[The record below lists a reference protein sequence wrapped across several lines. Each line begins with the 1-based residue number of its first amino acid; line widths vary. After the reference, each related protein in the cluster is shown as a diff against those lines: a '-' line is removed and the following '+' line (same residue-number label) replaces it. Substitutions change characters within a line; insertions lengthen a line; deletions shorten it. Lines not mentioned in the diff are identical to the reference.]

1 MKRLTVNDL
10 SAEEKLRLICSDG
23 FWHTPSLNGKLPQVS
38 VSDGP
43 VGLRKELRYEDGRVE
58 TIPSVSYPSVQSLAN
73 SWSREGARAMGEAL
87 ADDCIENDVDI
98 LLAPGVNIKRCP
110 LNGRNFEYFSEDPY
124 LAGTLAYEYIE
135 VLQQSGVGAC
145 LKHYYCNNL
154 EYNRFEQSSEVDERT
169 LREIYLKPFEL
180 AAKAKPVSAMCAYN
194 RINGVYASENK
205 KGFRI
210 LREEFGF
217 DGAIYSDWEAVRDR
231 TAACKAGLD
240 IEFPFNQKNYE
251 KLVADYHAGLLS
263 DEELDA
269 CASRVLDLVYR
280 IQEMKGKR
288 QIRRTQAER
297 RALSKQLAEESIVLL
312 KNDGALPLA
321 KDWSVAVCGEYA
333 SPKRCSLFAGGG
345 SSMVRNDE
353 HFFDLSALL
362 HERTGGEVKYEPAFW
377 TQGIASNW
385 QKPHKAFLD
394 AALSDTAIVCVGT
407 GSDIEYEGGDRDSLR
422 LPGAQEAMILEIA
435 RRNKNTVVVIFAGSP
450 VDMSAWK
457 DGVSAIVWAGFC
469 GEGGGEALADVLTGI
484 VCPSGKL
491 SETMPL
497 SLESTPAYGSYC
509 DALVARYEEGLD
521 VGYRYYDT
529 YNIPVAFPFGHG
541 LSYARFVYS
550 DFTVSVDGDSLTL
563 QFAIGNE
570 SDVGGK
576 EIAQVYVRPLGGFV
590 YRPEKELKAYEKVF
604 VNAHESA
611 SVCVRLDRS
620 AFSYWS
626 TATDGWKVDDGVYE
640 VCIGASS
647 RDIRL
652 SVKVTIRD
660 GKLALA

>member
-1 MKRLTVNDL
+1 MKRLTLNDL

-23 FWHTPSLNGKLPQVS
+23 FWHTLSLGGKLPRVS

-43 VGLRKELRYEDGRVE
+43 VGLRKEVRYEDGRVE
-58 TIPSVSYPSVQSLAN
+58 TVPSVAYPAVQSLAN

-87 ADDCIENDVDI
+87 ADDCIDNEVDI

-124 LAGTLAYEYIE
+124 LAGTLAYEYIDG
-135 VLQQSGVGAC
+135 LQQSGVGAC

-180 AAKAKPVSAMCAYN
+180 AAKAKPVSVMCAYN

-263 DEELDA
+263 DEELNA
-269 CASRVLDLVYR
+269 CAARVLDLVYR
-280 IQEMKGKR
+280 VEEMKTKR
-288 QIRRTQAER
+288 QVKHTQEER
-297 RALSKQLAEESIVLL
+297 RALARKLAEESIVLL
-312 KNDGALPLA
+312 KNEGALPLQ
-321 KDWSVAVCGEYA
+321 KGGSVAVSGEYA
-333 SPKRCSLFAGGG
+333 CPKRYSLFAGGG

-353 HFFDLSALL
+353 HFFDLAALL
-362 HERTGGEVKYEPAFW
+362 RVRTGAEVRYDPAFC
-377 TQGIASNW
+377 TQGIVSNW
-385 QKPHKAFLD
+385 QKPHKAFHD
-394 AALSDTAIVCVGT
+394 AAVCETAIVCVGT
-407 GSDIEYEGGDRDSLR
+407 GSDIEYEGGDRANMR
-422 LPGAQEAMILEIA
+422 LPGAQEEMILEIA
-435 RRNKNTVVVIFAGSP
+435 RRNENTVVVIFAGSP

-457 DGVSAIVWAGFC
+457 DEVSAIVWAGFC
-469 GEGGGEALADVLTGI
+469 GESGGEALADILAGL

-497 SLESTPAYGSYC
+497 SLELTPAYGSYC

-541 LSYARFVYS
+541 LSYADFSYS
-550 DFTVSVDGDSLTL
+550 ALKAQAGEKLTL
-563 QFAIGNE
+563 SFALENT
-570 SDVGGK
+570 SDIPAK
-576 EIAQVYVRPLGGFV
+576 EVYEVYVHTIENFV
-590 YRPEKELKAYEKVF
+590 YRPEKELKAYGKVEIG
-604 VNAHESA
+604 AHEKKEIE
-611 SVCVRLDRS
+611 VVLEPS
-620 AFSYWS
+620 AFAYWS

-640 VCIGASS
+640 IMIGASS

-652 SVKVTIRD
+652 SLKVEIKA
-660 GKLALA
+660 GKLTVL